1 MNTLRRLSMVFLLP
15 VTAVLCIM
23 GFVYGT
29 TWLTHNFSSVDII
42 SYLLSFMIIIGLI
55 FFILSFLIKKDVE
68 QKDSDEK
75 EGEE

>member
-29 TWLTHNFSSVDII
+29 TWLTDNFSSVDII